1 MSKKNIEELS
11 TELLTK
17 RKKSAL
23 FILGVLI
30 GVSIIVIITSIWTGK
45 YTLLLSLAG
54 LIAVSLPMTNGLKK
68 INIELSKRN
77 NSGQSVSPE

>member
-17 RKKSAL
+17 KKKLAL

-30 GVSIIVIITSIWTGK
+30 GVSIIVIITSIWTDK

-54 LIAVSLPMTNGLKK
+54 LIAVSIPMTNGLKK
-68 INIELSKRN
+68 INNELCKRN

>member
-17 RKKSAL
+17 KRKFAS

-54 LIAVSLPMTNGLKK
+54 LIAVSIPMTNGLKK
-68 INIELSKRN
+68 INIELSKKN